1 MPKRYVKGGKAL
13 DRFLRNAARSSRKP
27 QPTAEAGFVEPHVA
41 RLAARLEFGDPR
53 SSLPERPAFR
63 QAKGDALAAGRKVI
77 VDALG
82 KRTREGVFAVGDADA
97 QRAADAM
104 ADTIRDSYRTYHGP
118 GLSARQEARKRG
130 SAGHRD
136 RDASLSDTK
145 AKSSLATSGA
155 ASAKCS
161 VTRRVLVASPLR
173 SPQAAGQYRSLG
185 CI

>member
-130 SAGHRD
+130 SAEARKRGTPGQGRELVGHEGEKLIGHIR
-136 RDASLSDTK
+136 
-145 AKSSLATSGA
+145 G
-155 ASAKCS
+155 
-161 VTRRVLVASPLR
+161 RVRQV
-173 SPQAAGQYRSLG
+173 
-185 CI
+185 